1 MAASAP
7 LLQID
12 DLTISMGARSATTG
26 RRAPVVDGL
35 SLSIAA
41 GEVYGLVGE
50 SGCGK
55 SVTALS
61 ILRLVAQPPGRYDG
75 GRILFGG
82 RDLLTTPPR
91 LMRQIRGAEIG
102 MIFQEPM
109 TSLNPVF
116 TVGDQISESLG
127 LHRHLR
133 GAAARE
139 EAIRLLDMVGLPA
152 PARQLGRYPH
162 ELSGGQRQRVMIAIA
177 LACDPK
183 LLIADEPTTAL
194 DVTIQAQILALIN
207 RLRAELGMAV
217 LLITHDLGVVSEQCD
232 RVGVMYAGRLIEE
245 DSAERVFRQPRHPYT
260 AGLIR
265 SRPAAHDRGGRLPTI
280 EGTVPAPAAR
290 GAGCHFAPR
299 CPNRLARCENE
310 TPPLAAVD
318 TGGRFACWNPIGA

>member
-1 MAASAP
+1 MAAAEP
-7 LLQID
+7 LLEID
-12 DLTISMGARSATTG
+12 DLTISMGARSAVTEG
-26 RRAPVVDGL
+26 RAPVVENL
-35 SLSIAA
+35 SLSIAP

-61 ILRLVAQPPGRYDG
+61 ILRLVAQPPGRYEN

-82 RDLLTTPPR
+82 RDLLTAPPK

-116 TVGDQISESLG
+116 TVGEQIGESLR
-127 LHRHLR
+127 LHRALH
-133 GAAARE
+133 GAAASRE
-139 EAIRLLDMVGLPA
+139 ATRLLDMVGLPA
-152 PARQLGRYPH
+152 PSRQLVRYPH
-162 ELSGGQRQRVMIAIA
+162 QLSGGQRQRVMIAIA

-194 DVTIQAQILALIN
+194 DVTIQAQILSLID
-207 RLRAELGMAV
+207 RLRRDLGMAV

-245 DSAERVFRQPRHPYT
+245 DLASRVFRHPRHPYT

-280 EGTVPAPAAR
+280 EGAVPPPATR
-290 GAGCHFAPR
+290 GIGCHFAPR
-299 CPNRLARCENE
+299 CPNRQPRCEAE
-310 TPPLAAVD
+310 APPLGVD
-318 TGGRFACWNPIGA
+318 NGGGRFACWNPATP

>member
-1 MAASAP
+1 MGASAP

-82 RDLLTTPPR
+82 RDLLTAPPR

-116 TVGDQISESLG
+116 TVGDQIGESLG

-133 GAAARE
+133 GAAARN

-194 DVTIQAQILALIN
+194 DVTIQAQILSLID
-207 RLRAELGMAV
+207 RLRSELGMAV

-299 CPNRLARCENE
+299 CSNRLARCDSEA
-310 TPPLAAVD
+310 PPLATID
-318 TGGRFACWNPIGA
+318 TGGRFACWNPIGS